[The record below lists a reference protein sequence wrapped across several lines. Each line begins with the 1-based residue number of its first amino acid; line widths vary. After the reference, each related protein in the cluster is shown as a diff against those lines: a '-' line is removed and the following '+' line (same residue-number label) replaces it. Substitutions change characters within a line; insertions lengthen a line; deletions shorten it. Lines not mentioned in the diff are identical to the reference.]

1 MATISPNDT
10 HIQEK
15 STRLAQNAYNR
26 INTHIASKGCTLLTT
41 IQDIQDNK
49 MHAKSFYKIIGICGH
64 ESYIKYDMFKAMNC
78 GIKCKSC
85 TLESTI
91 NKLKV
96 KGLNASNTEY
106 KGYCYLRDQ
115 LINIF
120 QVKKMVEGTQA
131 DFAIK
136 PLETDE
142 DMWLPIQL
150 KTSLNIKINHC
161 NNYHFRIG
169 RTDYPNMIV
178 VLLCLEDKK
187 TWILNGN
194 DIIGKQNINI
204 GSTRSIYSQYEVND
218 IITTFMKL
226 YTTQEKYNI
235 AILNIPKSAQQ
246 QREQKYRHLREQYI
260 PYLSFTYPEEE
271 HLPYD
276 FIVNGFKVQEKVA
289 TKSRN
294 KRSNTSYIV
303 VMARCA
309 GKNKIAYSKGD
320 NAYYWI
326 NIPDTTKFFLIPEMA
341 LLEHGKIIPN
351 CICTNGFLMGI
362 NIRYL
367 PKSQNNWMYQYM
379 YDYTTITQD
388 QMMQLFALT

>member
-1 MATISPNDT
+1 MVIPSIKDKQSY
-10 HIQEK
+10 IEEK
-15 STRLAQNAYNR
+15 LIRLAQDKYNR
-26 INTHIASKGCTLLTT
+26 INTYITGKGCTLLTT
-41 IQDIQDNK
+41 VQDIRDNK
-49 MHAKSFYKIIGICGH
+49 MVAKSFYKIIGICGH

-85 TLESTI
+85 TLESTV
-91 NKLKV
+91 NTLKV
-96 KGLNASNTEY
+96 KSLNASNTEY

-115 LINIF
+115 LINTF

-136 PLETDE
+136 PLDTDE

-150 KTSLNIKINHC
+150 KTSLNININHC
-161 NNYHFRIG
+161 NNYHFSIG
-169 RTDYPNMIV
+169 RNDYPNMIV

-194 DIIGKQNINI
+194 DIIGKQSINI
-204 GSTRSIYSQYEVND
+204 GSTRSKYSQYEVND
-218 IITTFMKL
+218 IVTLFNKL
-226 YTTQEKYNI
+226 YITQGKYNI
-235 AILNIPKSAQQ
+235 AILNTPKSYQQ
-246 QREQKYRHLREQYI
+246 EREQKYRNLREQYM
-260 PYLSFTYPEEE
+260 PYISFTYPEEE

-276 FIVNGFKVQEKVA
+276 FTVNGFKIQEKVA
-289 TKSRN
+289 TKARN
-294 KRSNTSYIV
+294 KKINTSYVV

-326 NIPDTTKFFLIPEMA
+326 NIPDTTKFFLIPELA
-341 LLEHGKIIPN
+341 LLEHGKIIPK
-351 CICTNGFLMGI
+351 CTKGYLMGI

-379 YDYTTITQD
+379 YDYKTITQE
-388 QMMQLFALT
+388 QMMQIFAI